1 MIKKYLILFILV
13 LLLFGINNQNVF
25 AEEEGEEEGL
35 VSDCQSMADESDDET
50 GGSV

>member
-25 AEEEGEEEGL
+25 AEEEGS